1 MASQSTPQDNPNT
14 LKRNREDTND
24 IDSRTSGPDT
34 ASFDDF
40 SFTTQLDY
48 AQQTVGTDTNSD
60 TRLRKKGRFNDEGG
74 LVSMRKASF
83 QVGDII
89 EMLWPDIDTSTPL
102 EIQNQKN
109 LKSREEDALK
119 LRFVIVTGVSPEY
132 LRGVALY
139 TYNDRIT
146 INEWE
151 EGQANYV
158 GVRDLAEYPLSAPF
172 RQHGPHE
179 PLHARMFAGHSLSDT
194 TVANLV
200 EQRVFDRPGT
210 CKKSGQ
216 LTADQSQILRK
227 LIKERKP
234 KWKEGYEDLDSPAQP
249 KARPPRSMDAETPV
263 PASQGVAVA
272 TSLLPSPSMTLVLET
287 PAQNKGK
294 VVTSDSS

>member
-24 IDSRTSGPDT
+24 IGSRISGPDT
-34 ASFDDF
+34 ASLDDF
-40 SFTTQLDY
+40 NLTTQLDH
-48 AQQTVGTDTNSD
+48 APQTAGTDTNSD
-60 TRLRKKGRFNDEGG
+60 TRLRKKGHFNDEGG
-74 LVSMRKASF
+74 LFSMRKASF
-83 QVGDII
+83 QAGDII
-89 EMLWPDIDTSTPL
+89 EMLWPDTDTSTPL

-109 LKSREEDALK
+109 LKSRAEDALK

-151 EGQANYV
+151 EDQANYV
-158 GVRDLAEYPLSAPF
+158 GVTDLAEYPLSAPF
-172 RQHGPHE
+172 PQHGPHE
-179 PLHARMFAGHSLSDT
+179 PLHAEMFAGCSLSDT
-194 TVANLV
+194 TVAHLV
-200 EQRVFDRPGT
+200 KHRIFERPET
-210 CKKSGQ
+210 CKKSGK
-216 LTADQSQILRK
+216 LTADQPQILRK

-234 KWKEGYEDLDSPAQP
+234 RWKDAYKDLDSPAQP
-249 KARPPRSMDAETPV
+249 KVQSATSMDAETPV

-272 TSLLPSPSMTLVLET
+272 TSLFPSPPITPVLEVA
-287 PAQNKGK
+287 AQNQGK